1 MTSYAEATAPDPL
14 DGAFSGSWLMEQTFP
29 PTRYVVDGVIPE
41 GFSMLVAAPKIGK
54 SWLVLGL
61 AVATAT
67 GGRAFGAIPVQ
78 PAPVLYLALEDGQKR
93 LQRRLRHMG
102 VSELPSNVHFLTE
115 LAAGV
120 LPTIEAF
127 LERHADEAPLVIL
140 DTLGKIMPPARM
152 GQSAY
157 SADYAISGGLR
168 DLTGRYP
175 GSALIAVHH
184 TRKAAAEDFT
194 QTSSGTQ
201 GLTGGA
207 DTILVLSRSRQEGA
221 GTLAITSRDAEENEY
236 SIAFNAAAGQW
247 TLDGHSLVE
256 AAESARR
263 LRSTEGVG
271 DGMTEVIEIINRHPG
286 GIRRKDIE
294 SLTSIKPTTV
304 GSHLS
309 RAEEAGRITKYGR
322 GLYGPA
328 TTATTATS
336 NLLGPSGTETAVEA
350 SATDCEEGCP
360 DIALVAHVA
369 PSHGPT
375 GRLCP
380 VHDTGMF
387 GGRCFQCDRD
397 APEGGR

>member
-1 MTSYAEATAPDPL
+1 MASCEGPTAPDPL
-14 DGAFSGSWLMEQTFP
+14 DGAFPGSWLMEQHFP
-29 PTRYVVDGVIPE
+29 PTRYVVDGIIPE

-54 SWLVLGL
+54 SWLVLAL

-67 GGRAFGAIPVQ
+67 GGRAFGTIPVQ

-102 VSELPSNVHFLTE
+102 VTELPHNVLFLTE
-115 LAAGV
+115 LTAGV

-127 LERHADEAPLVIL
+127 MERHAGEAPLVIL
-140 DTLGKIMPPARM
+140 DTLGKVMPPARM

-184 TRKAAAEDFT
+184 TRKAAADDFT
-194 QTSSGTQ
+194 QASSGTQ

-207 DTILVLSRSRQEGA
+207 DTILVLTRNRQEGA

-236 SIAFNAAAGQW
+236 SVTFDAAAGQW
-247 TLDGHSLVE
+247 SLDGQSLVE
-256 AAESARR
+256 AADSARR

-271 DGMTEVIEIINRHPG
+271 DGMAEIIEIINRHPE

-294 SLTSIKPTTV
+294 TLTDIKPTTV

-328 TTATTATS
+328 TTATTATT
-336 NLLGPSGTETAVEA
+336 SGSGQPLDPMDV
-350 SATDCEEGCP
+350 
-360 DIALVAHVA
+360 ALVAHVA
-369 PSHGPT
+369 GSRGPSGT
-375 GRLCP
+375 LCP
-380 VHDTGMF
+380 IHDTGMF
-387 GGRCFQCDRD
+387 GGQCFQCDRD
-397 APEGGR
+397 TRRGDL